1 MHLELDYGLILKCFN
16 EYMAFAVGK
25 PPTLKEFVLNMELK
39 ENDPNFTGDMEAL
52 LRQEIEYDQETAFE
66 WLKTSF
72 LS

>member
-1 MHLELDYGLILKCFN
+1 
-16 EYMAFAVGK
+16 MAFAVGK